1 MSDLQGR
8 SELRQLNETQAV
20 CCIVV
25 LYVTADQSFVVLDY
39 LYPIL
44 YLLL

>member
-25 LYVTADQSFVVLDY
+25 LYDSFVVLDY
-39 LYPIL
+39 LYPVL